1 MENKEMVFD
10 AVYRISV
17 AMDNIVLLDKV
28 EELEKELANLGY
40 THEELKGIDLYL
52 KNNIPME
59 EYMEYMSNESISN
72 YTDALADVK
81 NIMVSQMAQGYMEMG
96 EINLQI
102 ANENAQIIDNEGYD
116 VSEVD
121 EKNAKTGS

>member
-1 MENKEMVFD
+1 MVFD

-17 AMDNIVLLDKV
+17 AMDNIVLLDKL
-28 EELEKELANLGY
+28 EELEKELADLGY

-59 EYMEYMSNESISN
+59 EYMEYMGDKSISK

-116 VSEVD
+116 VSEMATKD
-121 EKNAKTGS
+121 SETAI